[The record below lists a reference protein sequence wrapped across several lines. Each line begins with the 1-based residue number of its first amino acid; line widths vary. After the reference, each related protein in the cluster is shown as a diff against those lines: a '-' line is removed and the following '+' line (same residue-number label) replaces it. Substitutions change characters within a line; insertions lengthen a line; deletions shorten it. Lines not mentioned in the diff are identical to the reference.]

1 MVPTA
6 ASATYRVKLVVER
19 SWTVKRGP
27 YNNSNDDDA
36 HGHHPTVEVPPPPS
50 IVMSTA
56 LKVVQSRLE
65 CNFACGGRLEVDVG
79 LGRQWQERSHN
90 PG

>member
-1 MVPTA
+1 M
-6 ASATYRVKLVVER
+6 VER